1 MRLDKFVSRFADS
14 RSEAK
19 KLIKSGRVTVDGT
32 AAKDAGLIID
42 EDNAAVELDGQRL
55 EYKEFIYIMM
65 NKPAGVIC
73 ATEDTRHKTVIDL
86 LPDEYKR
93 FRPFPVG
100 RLDIDTEGLLL
111 LTNDGQAAYKLLS
124 PKYKVPKQY
133 IAVLDGDINE
143 SHIARFREGIVL
155 SDGYKTKPAVL
166 SRLEGD
172 CEVSVTIAEGRF
184 HQIKRMFADID
195 RDVLYLKRV
204 EFASL
209 PLDPAL
215 EKGQSRE
222 LSRQERNIL
231 AKIMQ

>member
-1 MRLDKFVSRFADS
+1 MRLDKYVSRFAPS

-19 KLIKSGRVTVDGT
+19 KLIKSGRVKVDG
-32 AAKDAGLIID
+32 AEAKDPGLIID
-42 EDNAAVELDGQRL
+42 ENNAAVELDGKRI

-86 LPDEYKR
+86 LPEEYKR
-93 FRPFPVG
+93 FMPFPVG

-111 LTNDGQAAYKLLS
+111 LTNDGQLAYKLLS
-124 PKYKVPKQY
+124 PKYKVPKRY
-133 IAVLDGDINE
+133 ISVLDSGIND
-143 SHIARFREGIVL
+143 SHIAKFREGIVL
-155 SDGYKTKPAVL
+155 SDGYRTKPALL
-166 SRLEGD
+166 SRVDGD
-172 CEVSVTIAEGRF
+172 CEVSVTIAEGKF

-195 RDVLYLKRV
+195 RTVLYLKRV

-209 PLDPAL
+209 PLDPLL

-222 LSRQERNIL
+222 LSPKERDIL
-231 AKIMQ
+231 DKIMQ